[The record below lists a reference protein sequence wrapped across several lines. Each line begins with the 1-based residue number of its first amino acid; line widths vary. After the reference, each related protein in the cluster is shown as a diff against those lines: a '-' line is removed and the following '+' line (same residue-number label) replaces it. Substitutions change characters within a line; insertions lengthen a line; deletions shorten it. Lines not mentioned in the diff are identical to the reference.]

1 MKSANEEILRHLTEG
16 GVQIHNS
23 EPLATMAT
31 QVQTHLQAIPDAEVR
46 VRAANEFL
54 RDLDPSEP
62 SLTGWFQ
69 QVFAVD
75 VTSLPDDLAKLI
87 VYFVIT
93 AALPGHDPNPP
104 SPGIDHV
111 FGGSFA
117 AVGLALLQ
125 DEQRAALGVDTFE
138 RIAALLP

>member
-1 MKSANEEILRHLTEG
+1 MNNSNEDIFRHLTEA
-16 GVQIHNS
+16 GVQIHNP
-23 EPLATMAT
+23 EPLAAIAT
-31 QVQTHLQAIPDAEVR
+31 EIQAHLQAIPDAEAR
-46 VRAANEFL
+46 VRAANEFQ
-54 RDLDPSEP
+54 RDLDLSEP

-69 QVFAVD
+69 QAFAVD

-125 DEQRAALGVDTFE
+125 DDQRAAQGIDTLE